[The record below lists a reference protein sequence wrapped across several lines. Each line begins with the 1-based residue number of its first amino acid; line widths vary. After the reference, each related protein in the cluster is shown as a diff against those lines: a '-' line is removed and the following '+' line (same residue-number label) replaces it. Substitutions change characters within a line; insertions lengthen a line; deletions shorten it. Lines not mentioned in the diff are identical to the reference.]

1 MINSCIG
8 KTNDKTTII
17 DHQCVESIDI
27 TDSKKIANE
36 FGRYFSIIGN
46 HYTNK
51 IKDPYENIESYLE
64 VIPRNTKSI
73 FLTPTTG
80 EEI

>member
-17 DHQCVESIDI
+17 DHLRVENTDI

-36 FGRYFSIIGN
+36 FGR
-46 HYTNK
+46 
-51 IKDPYENIESYLE
+51 
-64 VIPRNTKSI
+64 
-73 FLTPTTG
+73 
-80 EEI
+80 